1 MLYKTERELIIDLRN
16 GSIKAFNAIYELYA
30 RRLYAFCLKY
40 TKSRE
45 NAEEIV
51 EDTFVWL
58 WNYRESI
65 KEEEESLKSL
75 LFIKTRHLLINAY
88 RKVMNSPIYEDYM
101 DYLDHQ
107 GTAHAADSPIEYDEF
122 IRQVNDCIS
131 QLPAAQQQIIQLS
144 KFEQMGNK
152 EIAEQLNYSEQT
164 VKNQLSL
171 GLKQLRKLLKQRGNY
186 LCILFL
192 THIAAAFG
200 EKLKDS

>member
-1 MLYKTERELIIDLRN
+1 MLQKTERELIIDLRD
-16 GSIKAFNAIYELYA
+16 GSIKAFKAIYELYA

-88 RKVMNSPIYEDYM
+88 RKVINSPIYEDYM

-107 GTAHAADSPIEYDEF
+107 GMDHAADSPIEYDEF
-122 IRQVNDCIS
+122 IKQVNDCIS

-171 GLKQLRKLLKQRGNY
+171 GLKQLRNY
-186 LCILFL
+186 SSREEI
-192 THIAAAFG
+192 ISAFFFYIN
-200 EKLKDS
+200 

>member
-192 THIAAAFG
+192 I
-200 EKLKDS
+200 